1 MLDRAGELFFFG
13 VETEGCEGE
22 LDFEESVADCDADDG
37 VVLDF
42 KRFFQCLVKSFA
54 KDPT

>member
-1 MLDRAGELFFFG
+1 VLDRAGELFFFG